1 MSSSIKAR
9 KISFKLPPTTIT
21 DKLHS
26 QQARRSKALEE
37 QKRRRAERIDA
48 SRQLDSFA
56 DLSLGLD
63 DEDEDEDEDDQT
75 EVVREGVGAF
85 ATMLESEPQPIT
97 TAPSVV
103 SPPQSEQTKKKNKRK
118 RKAKTKQ
125 QDRHQQQTEKHVEPN
140 EWADKC
146 MYAELLEMNSEDPWT
161 ATDGLPDDLETGW
174 VAVAPVPVG
183 KRCLAISLNNNGTAP
198 NTMLRSRALGKPLMA
213 RFPSSLPPNTVVDC
227 ILDSKWRDNGI
238 LHVLDVIKWKGQ
250 DIGDCETPFRFW
262 WRDTRLAELPISHPP
277 APTSSRYQSGS
288 APSEYRFSYP
298 TTLLP
303 IPYHQNTSLAS
314 LSAVVL
320 PLARSSRSVTVD
332 VPVLAPTDISM
343 DIDGAIEGPS
353 IARLPVTLYP
363 DGMLLYVSEASYESG
378 TSPLSS
384 WVPFRSFNPGSEL
397 PSSNAE
403 APLDK
408 FQRLVRQR
416 MERKT
421 GAISIE
427 VEMS

>member
-1 MSSSIKAR
+1 MSINAR
-9 KISFKLPPTTIT
+9 KISFKLPPATII
-21 DKLHS
+21 DNLHS

-63 DEDEDEDEDDQT
+63 DEDENEDDQT

-85 ATMLESEPQPIT
+85 AAMLESEPQPIT
-97 TAPSVV
+97 TAPSVAP
-103 SPPQSEQTKKKNKRK
+103 PPQSEQTKKKNKWK
-118 RKAKTKQ
+118 RKARRKQ
-125 QDRHQQQTEKHVEPN
+125 QDQQQQQTKKHDEPN

-161 ATDGLPDDLETGW
+161 GTDGLPDDLETGW

-183 KRCLAISLNNNGTAP
+183 KRCLAISLNSNGTAP

-227 ILDSKWRDNGI
+227 ILDCSWRDNGI

-277 APTSSRYQSGS
+277 APTSPRYQSGP
-288 APSEYRFSYP
+288 APSKYRFSYP

-314 LSAVVL
+314 LSTVVL
-320 PLARSSRSVTVD
+320 PLARSSRSVTID
-332 VPVLAPTDISM
+332 VPVLAPTDVSM
-343 DIDGAIEGPS
+343 DIDGAVEGPS
-353 IARLPVTLYP
+353 IVHLPVDIYP

-384 WVPFRSFNPGSEL
+384 WVPINSFNPGSKL
-397 PSSNAE
+397 SAFNAE

-408 FQRLVRQR
+408 FQRLVHQR

-421 GAISIE
+421 ATMSIE

>member
-63 DEDEDEDEDDQT
+63 DEDEDEDDQP
-75 EVVREGVGAF
+75 EVVREGVGTF

-97 TAPSVV
+97 TAPSVA
-103 SPPQSEQTKKKNKRK
+103 SPPQTERTKKKNKRK
-118 RKAKTKQ
+118 RKARMKQ
-125 QDRHQQQTEKHVEPN
+125 QDRHQQQTEKHVESN

-174 VAVAPVPVG
+174 VAVAPVPIG

-213 RFPSSLPPNTVVDC
+213 RFPSSLPPNTVLDC
-227 ILDSKWRDNGI
+227 ILDSNWRDNGI

-250 DIGDCETPFRFW
+250 DIGDCETPFRYK
-262 WRDTRLAELPISHPP
+262 DLSHPFMHPEEPCCADFGGEIP
-277 APTSSRYQSGS
+277 ALPNSPSHILLHRRPRVINQALFHLNIVS
-288 APSEYRFSYP
+288 A
-298 TTLLP
+298 
-303 IPYHQNTSLAS
+303 IQ
-314 LSAVVL
+314 
-320 PLARSSRSVTVD
+320 
-332 VPVLAPTDISM
+332 
-343 DIDGAIEGPS
+343 
-353 IARLPVTLYP
+353 
-363 DGMLLYVSEASYESG
+363 
-378 TSPLSS
+378 
-384 WVPFRSFNPGSEL
+384 
-397 PSSNAE
+397 
-403 APLDK
+403 
-408 FQRLVRQR
+408 
-416 MERKT
+416 
-421 GAISIE
+421 
-427 VEMS
+427 

>member
-1 MSSSIKAR
+1 MSINAR

-63 DEDEDEDEDDQT
+63 DEDEDDHT

-85 ATMLESEPQPIT
+85 AAMLESEPQPIT
-97 TAPSVV
+97 TAPSVA
-103 SPPQSEQTKKKNKRK
+103 SSPQSEQTKKKNKRK
-118 RKAKTKQ
+118 RKARTKQ
-125 QDRHQQQTEKHVEPN
+125 QDQQQKQSKKHDEPN

-183 KRCLAISLNNNGTAP
+183 KRCLAISLNSNGTAP
-198 NTMLRSRALGKPLMA
+198 NTILRSRVLGKPLMA
-213 RFPSSLPPNTVVDC
+213 RFPSPLPPNTVLDC
-227 ILDSKWRDNGI
+227 ILDRSWRENGI

-262 WRDTRLAELPISHPP
+262 WRDTRLAELPVSHPP
-277 APTSSRYQSGS
+277 AASRYQSGS
-288 APSEYRFSYP
+288 VPSEYRFSYP

-303 IPYHQNTSLAS
+303 IPYHQNTSLAN

-332 VPVLAPTDISM
+332 IPVLAPADISM
-343 DIDGAIEGPS
+343 DIDGAVEGPS
-353 IARLPVTLYP
+353 IVRLPIDIYP

-384 WVPFRSFNPGSEL
+384 WVPIKSFNPGSEL
-397 PSSNAE
+397 PLFNAE

-408 FQRLVRQR
+408 FQRLVYQR

-421 GAISIE
+421 VTTSIE